1 MNPKTIRNNK
11 LDVISEDSS
20 IGAKRHNLKNI
31 KPGPKYRD
39 EDMDQRENQIPYQ
52 INDDGGS
59 EINRVGG
66 AGRAPGGETEDGDFR
81 DYGGVS
87 NLELGKN

>member
-1 MNPKTIRNNK
+1 M
-11 LDVISEDSS
+11 ISEDSS
-20 IGAKRHNLKNI
+20 IGSKKKHNLKNI

-52 INDDGGS
+52 INDEASNGPEG
-59 EINRVGG
+59 RAVGG
-66 AGRAPGGETEDGDFR
+66 ENLTEDGDFR

-87 NLELGKN
+87 NIELGKK